1 MNVDFG
7 QYMKQWRFRQ
17 VMNYIAQVMEHH
29 EIRETDDWWKF
40 KERVNLFN
48 KKRKTSCRASHVAVF
63 DESMSAYVPRFVFF
77 SLCVVLCDMKCA
89 VGTIHKSGYTNL
101 STFSI

>member
-7 QYMKQWRFRQ
+7 EHMKQWRFRQ

-29 EIRETDDWWKF
+29 KIRETDDWWKF

-63 DESMSAYVPRFVFF
+63 DESMSAYVPRFVFLLF
-77 SLCVVLCDMKCA
+77 ACCFM
-89 VGTIHKSGYTNL
+89 
-101 STFSI
+101 